1 MAELAGKIYNPH
13 LEPYDAGSR
22 GQDFKEGKMNRRQLL
37 QALGLTAGAAS
48 VAGSLVHAQQA
59 EAPGPRMRWMKSS
72 YPRSGPFKTLSVNH
86 ISYSVPDQRK
96 ARAWYIDLLGMQAVF
111 DNGRSTALR
120 FGIPWNHIYLGQNA
134 DPKAKAA
141 IGHMAYAVEDFRLDA
156 VEAELKARGLVA
168 NYDGPEMIHTD
179 DPEGYRL
186 QPSSLVAVFPGGGSA
201 ESVENLVEEDGLKA
215 ELRAAP
221 KPTYR
226 AFTATCM
233 NHISH
238 NCADYGKV
246 RDYYMGLW
254 GMRKV
259 SDDGKVAVLEFGGQ
273 YGDPPQ
279 QVWVRGGLKPGQT
292 QHVDHIGYSIEDF
305 ASTRVEAELK
315 RRNLSPRSAG
325 PNAWA
330 INDIAGFPI
339 QICAAK
345 GVVPG
350 DAYKPYA

>member
-1 MAELAGKIYNPH
+1 MKPVIFK
-13 LEPYDAGSR
+13 SF
-22 GQDFKEGKMNRRQLL
+22 QDFEQGRVNRRQLL

-48 VAGSLVHAQQA
+48 VAGSVAHAQQG
-59 EAPGPRMRWMKSS
+59 APGPRMTWMKSH
-72 YPRSGPFKTLSVNH
+72 PRSGPFKTLSVNH
-86 ISYSVPDQRK
+86 FAYSTPDSRK
-96 ARAWYIDLLGMQAVF
+96 ARDWYIDLFGMECVF
-111 DNGRSTALR
+111 DTGASSAVR
-120 FGIPWNHIYLGQNA
+120 FGIPWNHMYITQNQNRT
-134 DPKAKAA
+134 AKGTV
-141 IGHMAYAVEDFRLDA
+141 GHMAYCIEKFRLDA

-186 QPSSLVAVFPGGGSA
+186 QPSSLVAVFPGGGNA
-201 ESVENLVEEDGLKA
+201 QNVENLGEEDGLKA
-215 ELRAAP
+215 ALRAAP
-221 KPTYR
+221 RPAYK
-226 AFTATCM
+226 AFRATCM

-246 RDYYMGLW
+246 RDYYVDLW

-273 YGDPPQ
+273 FGDPPQ
-279 QVWVRGGLKPGQT
+279 QVWLRGGLKPGEKQY
-292 QHVDHIGYSIEDF
+292 VDHVGYSIEDF
-305 ASTRVEAELK
+305 NASRVEAELK
-315 RRNLSPRSAG
+315 RRGLNPKSAG

-330 INDIAGFPI
+330 ITDVAGFPI
-339 QICAAK
+339 QICATG

>member
-141 IGHMAYAVEDFRLDA
+141 IGHMAYAVGDFRLDA

-179 DPEGYRL
+179 DPEGYRCRTTAKWL
-186 QPSSLVAVFPGGGSA
+186 SSNLAVNTVIHRNRSGSVAGSSQAKRNMSITLATPSRILPRPVWKPNS
-201 ESVENLVEEDGLKA
+201 SVE
-215 ELRAAP
+215 
-221 KPTYR
+221 
-226 AFTATCM
+226 
-233 NHISH
+233 I
-238 NCADYGKV
+238 
-246 RDYYMGLW
+246 
-254 GMRKV
+254 
-259 SDDGKVAVLEFGGQ
+259 
-273 YGDPPQ
+273 
-279 QVWVRGGLKPGQT
+279 
-292 QHVDHIGYSIEDF
+292 
-305 ASTRVEAELK
+305 
-315 RRNLSPRSAG
+315 
-325 PNAWA
+325 
-330 INDIAGFPI
+330 
-339 QICAAK
+339 
-345 GVVPG
+345 
-350 DAYKPYA
+350 